1 MFHVL
6 TICISCIALVLRL
19 FPTFCR
25 FDCCVADYVTER
37 ERVHNSIF
45 FCVFPFCFVSVSHDS
60 RATHCKKKRVRRV
73 GPPTPSAHSPDSE
86 SKLASSVCMR
96 ELNERIF
103 ASWISECLAFY
114 TFHLRHANSMKF
126 DSQTEHQRAMLV
138 CDARVTVGWK
148 VCLYTSSTWMLFR
161 FNPSR
166 FHHGCTRSNKNKSPA
181 QTKHRL

>member
-1 MFHVL
+1 MCLRFAFHVSHL
-6 TICISCIALVLRL
+6 CFAFFPPSAVLIAAWRIMSQSENEYIIV
-19 FPTFCR
+19 F
-25 FDCCVADYVTER
+25 
-37 ERVHNSIF
+37 F

-126 DSQTEHQRAMLV
+126 DSQTEHQRATLV